1 MRILVIIEHP
11 VSTTTGGQKFD
22 AYFFSK
28 LQEEGIEVHYSN
40 ELIGFPNR
48 IFLWFYLLKR
58 MKRISRYDQVYM
70 NSALYPKLLPFVLLF
85 SLFCEKTKLV
95 TVLHHYIYEGLSGW
109 KRPVYK
115 MMEMAFLKCC
125 GTVIA
130 VSPYMRDRLLRTSNR
145 TKLEYI
151 GLAFPAPRAL
161 DSGNER
167 NGCKILYVGT
177 IEARKGISYLIR
189 ALTLLSR
196 ELLSKVEVDLVGK
209 SVSDE
214 YMSCLKD
221 LITKSE
227 LAEVVHFRGRVS
239 ASELERYYREA
250 SLFAFPSML
259 EGFGIV
265 LIEAM
270 SYRLPV
276 VAFDNSAIPYT
287 VKDRVNG
294 FLVPNKDVEKYAEAL
309 YTLLKDRN
317 VREKLSEG
325 AWQTYQSART
335 YMDLDKDI
343 AAYAEKIKRDGE
355 EEK

>member
-1 MRILVIIEHP
+1 MRILVIIERP
-11 VSTTTGGQKFD
+11 VSTITGGQKFD

-58 MKRISRYDQVYM
+58 IKGISSYDQVYM

-85 SLFCEKTKLV
+85 SLFCTKKKLV
-95 TVLHHYIYEGLSGW
+95 TILHHYIYEGLLGW
-109 KRPVYK
+109 KRLVYK
-115 MMEMAFLKCC
+115 MMEKAFLKCC
-125 GTVIA
+125 GTVIV
-130 VSPYMRDRLLRTSNR
+130 VSPYMRDCLSRTSNR

-151 GLAFPAPRAL
+151 GLAFPVPRTL
-161 DSGNER
+161 DSEYER
-167 NGCKILYVGT
+167 DGHKILYVGT

-189 ALTLLSR
+189 SLALLPR
-196 ELLSKVEVDLVGK
+196 ELLRKVEVNLVGK

-214 YMSCLKD
+214 YMFYLKD
-221 LITKSE
+221 LITKSD
-227 LAEVVHFRGRVS
+227 LTEVVHFRGRVPVS
-239 ASELERYYREA
+239 DLEHYYQEA

-287 VKDRVNG
+287 VKNRENG

-309 YTLLKDRN
+309 YTLLVESD
-317 VREKLSEG
+317 VRDKLSEG
-325 AWQTYQSART
+325 AWQTYQSTRT

-343 AAYAEKIKRDGE
+343 AAYAEKIKEERE